1 MSGLR
6 LAMLIAG
13 FAQKGLPVSLQEET
27 RHQDRAYL
35 HRAFEVSIHLALL
48 ALLAVACLFILRP
61 FVPLIIWGII
71 IAIAVYPAYSKLRT
85 LLGGRN
91 VLCAVISTLLLL
103 AILIVPV
110 VLLTGSLVEG
120 MQTLAARLAK
130 ESSLIPPPPPSIKTW
145 PVIGGPLT
153 ETWELASKNSAATL
167 RSFAPQL
174 KTFIPELLRASAG
187 VGFAV
192 LEWILSILVA
202 GVLLANVQT
211 GAKVARSLSNRF
223 FGDRGGEFEELAA
236 STIRSVTT
244 GILGVA
250 LIQSVFAA
258 IGFLVAG
265 LPGAGLWAAAF
276 LLAAVL
282 QVGLV
287 VLIPAGIYMFA
298 IASTTKAVA
307 FLIWCLF
314 VGLMDNVLKPLLLGR
329 GIAVPLAVVF
339 LGAIGG
345 FIAMGT
351 IGMFV
356 GPILLSVGYKL
367 FIAWVEG
374 AFENTPD
381 THIGTDASTQSAAAD

>member
-1 MSGLR
+1 
-6 LAMLIAG
+6 
-13 FAQKGLPVSLQEET
+13 VSLQDET
-27 RHQDRAYL
+27 HNQDRAYI
-35 HRAFEVSIHLALL
+35 HRAVEVSIHLALL
-48 ALLAVACLFILRP
+48 TLLAVACLLILRP

-85 LLGGRN
+85 LLGGRH
-91 VLCAVISTLLLL
+91 VLAAVISTILLL
-103 AILIVPV
+103 AVLIVPV

-120 MQTLAARLAK
+120 MQTLATRLAK

-145 PVIGGPLT
+145 PVIGVPLA
-153 ETWELASKNSAATL
+153 ETWELASKNIAATL
-167 RSFAPQL
+167 RTFAPQL
-174 KTFIPELLRASAG
+174 KTIIPELLRASAG

-192 LEWILSILVA
+192 LEWILSILIA
-202 GVLLANVQT
+202 GVLLANAKT
-211 GAKVARSLSNRF
+211 GASVARSLSNRL
-223 FGDRGGEFEELAA
+223 FGDRGGEFEQLAA
-236 STIRSVTT
+236 ATVRSVTT

-250 LIQSVFAA
+250 LIQTIFAA
-258 IGFLVAG
+258 LGFLVAG

-282 QVGLV
+282 QVGVV

-367 FIAWVEG
+367 FLAWLEG
-374 AFENTPD
+374 ALETTSD
-381 THIGTDASTQSAAAD
+381 AQIGTGASTQSVAAD

>member
-1 MSGLR
+1 M
-6 LAMLIAG
+6 
-13 FAQKGLPVSLQEET
+13 SLQEET
-27 RHQDRAYL
+27 RNQDRAYL
-35 HRAFEVSIHLALL
+35 HRALEVAIHLALL
-48 ALLAVACLFILRP
+48 TLLAVACLLILRP
-61 FVPLIIWGII
+61 FVPLIIWGIV

-85 LLGGRN
+85 LLGGRS
-91 VLCAVISTLLLL
+91 VLAAVVFTLLLL

-120 MQTLAARLAK
+120 VQTLAARLAQG
-130 ESSLIPPPPPSIKTW
+130 SSIIPPPPASIKTW
-145 PVIGGPLT
+145 PVIGVPLT
-153 ETWELASKNSAATL
+153 ETWELASRNIAATL
-167 RSFAPQL
+167 QTFAPQL
-174 KTFIPELLRASAG
+174 KVIIPELLKASAG

-202 GVLLANVQT
+202 GVLLANAQT

-223 FGDRGGEFEELAA
+223 FGDRGGEFEQLAA
-236 STIRSVTT
+236 ATIRSVTT
-244 GILGVA
+244 GIIGVA
-250 LIQSVFAA
+250 LIQTVFAA

-265 LPGAGLWAAAF
+265 LPGAGLWAALF

-282 QVGLV
+282 QVGV
-287 VLIPAGIYMFA
+287 IVLIPAGIYMFA
-298 IASTTKAVA
+298 IASTTKAVT

-367 FIAWVEG
+367 FLAWLEG
-374 AFENTPD
+374 SFETTPE
-381 THIGTDASTQSAAAD
+381 TRIGTAASTQSVAAD

>member
-1 MSGLR
+1 MPGLR
-6 LAMLIAG
+6 LAMRIAG
-13 FAQKGLPVSLQEET
+13 SHRKDSSVSLQEET
-27 RHQDRAYL
+27 RNQDRAYL
-35 HRAFEVSIHLALL
+35 QRAFEVSIHLALL
-48 ALLAVACLFILRP
+48 SLLAVSCFLILRP

-130 ESSLIPPPPPSIKTW
+130 EGSLIPPPPPSIKTW

-153 ETWELASKNSAATL
+153 ETWELASKNIAATL
-167 RSFAPQL
+167 QSFAPQL
-174 KTFIPELLRASAG
+174 KTVIPELLRASAG

>member
-6 LAMLIAG
+6 LAMQIAG

-110 VLLTGSLVEG
+110 VVLTGSLVEG

-153 ETWELASKNSAATL
+153 ETWELASKNIAATL

-174 KTFIPELLRASAG
+174 KTVIPELLRASAG